1 MRPTAYIA
9 LSVFV
14 SAACLSTGLS
24 AAEPEWSGWRGP
36 QQDGHSS
43 EANLPVKWG
52 PESVAWEVPLKGSGQ
67 SSPVIAGNRIFLTS
81 AAEDGRER
89 ILMCLNREDGKLL
102 WSETVWTGDPEPTH
116 NMNGWASATCV
127 TDGERVYAFFGKG
140 GGLFC
145 YSMDGKQLWNKPLGD
160 FDGPWGTAACP
171 VLFGDL
177 VIQNCDADTN
187 AFIAAFDKTTGNEV
201 WRTKREDARGWSTP
215 IIIKAAGRDEL
226 VVNGHSG
233 VRAYNPAAG
242 EELWYCRGFAGRGT
256 PTVTPVGDLLH
267 VVCGLKGDTY
277 AVRPG
282 GSGNVTKTH
291 MVWHQPRR
299 TARDLPAPIVIGQQS
314 LVMDMRRATLTAHDI
329 ATGKEVWQERVADA
343 AVTGQFCAT
352 PVSWSGIAFFVAES
366 GQTIAV
372 KPGEKMEVVS
382 VNDVDPAKAEIFR
395 SSPTPDKGQILL
407 RSNIRLYCIGK

>member
-1 MRPTAYIA
+1 MQPAIRVAVPVLMSAVA
-9 LSVFV
+9 LCPVL
-14 SAACLSTGLS
+14 C
-24 AAEPEWSGWRGP
+24 AAEPDWSGWRGP
-36 QQDGHSS
+36 QQNGHASDTD
-43 EANLPVKWG
+43 LPISWG
-52 PESVAWEVPLKGSGQ
+52 PESVAWEVPLPGNGQ
-67 SSPVIAGNRIFLTS
+67 SSAVVAGDRIFLTS
-81 AAEDGRER
+81 ALESGRQR
-89 ILMCLNREDGKLL
+89 LLMCLNRKDGKLL
-102 WSETVWTGDPEPTH
+102 WSDTVWTGDPEPTH

-145 YSMDGKQLWNKPLGD
+145 YSVDGEQLWNKPLGE
-160 FDGPWGTAACP
+160 FSGPWGTAACP
-171 VLFGDL
+171 VLFRDF

-187 AFIAAFDKTTGNEV
+187 AFIAAFDKQTGNEV

-215 IIIKAAGRDEL
+215 IVIKAAGRDEL

-233 VRAYNPAAG
+233 VRAYDPMSG
-242 EELWYCRGFAGRGT
+242 QELWYCKGFAGRGT
-256 PTVTPVGDLLH
+256 PTVTLAGDLLH

-299 TARDLPAPIVIGQQS
+299 TSRDLPAPIVIGQRS

-329 ATGKEVWQERVADA
+329 ATGEEAWQQRVADA

-352 PVSWSGIAFFVAES
+352 PVAWNGVAFFVAES
-366 GQTIAV
+366 GQTFGIR
-372 KPGEKMEVVS
+372 PGATMEIVS
-382 VNDVDPAKAEIFR
+382 VNEVNPAKSEIFR
-395 SSPTPDKGQILL
+395 SSPTPDNGQILL
-407 RSNIRLYCIGK
+407 RSSNRLYCIGK